1 MKFGPKFNKMFVA
14 YPAIDKSSIIHNRI
28 TKLTRKEMYTI
39 IKGMKAN
46 GVETP
51 NQPTRTT
58 SYNLRAFINDE
69 MKKLTR

>member
-14 YPAIDKSSIIHNRI
+14 YPAIDKNSIVHNRI

-58 SYNLRAFINDE
+58 SYSLRAFINDE
-69 MKKLTR
+69 MEKLTR